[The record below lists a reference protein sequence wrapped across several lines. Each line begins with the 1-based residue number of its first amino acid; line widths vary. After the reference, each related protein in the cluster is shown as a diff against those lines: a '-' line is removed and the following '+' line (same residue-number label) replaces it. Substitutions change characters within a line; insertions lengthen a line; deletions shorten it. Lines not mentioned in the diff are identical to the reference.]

1 MAVNESLMSRVTMQ
15 HVVKYNK
22 QKGCA
27 SLPFIPL
34 DTGVE
39 ALNLNESHPIE
50 NSIKALNLLCN
61 LKKKKTQKTTPNIS
75 FTPNQTG
82 TKLHQD

>member
-1 MAVNESLMSRVTMQ
+1 MQ

-27 SLPFIPL
+27 SLPFILP

-39 ALNLNESHPIE
+39 ALNLNESHPIKNRVKE
-50 NSIKALNLLCN
+50 LNLICN
-61 LKKKKTQKTTPNIS
+61 LKKKNINIHFLYAKPNWE
-75 FTPNQTG
+75 
-82 TKLHQD
+82 

>member
-1 MAVNESLMSRVTMQ
+1 MDVNESLMSWVTMQ

-27 SLPFIPL
+27 SLPFILL

-39 ALNLNESHPIE
+39 ALNLNESHPSE
-50 NSIKALNLLCN
+50 NRVKALNLLCN
-61 LKKKKTQKTTPNIS
+61 LKKLKYIS
-75 FTPNQTG
+75 FMPNQTR
-82 TKLHQD
+82 TELHQN

>member
-1 MAVNESLMSRVTMQ
+1 MQ

-27 SLPFIPL
+27 SLSFFLL

-39 ALNLNESHPIE
+39 ALNLNESLPIE
-50 NSIKALNLLCN
+50 NKRAESAFQ
-61 LKKKKTQKTTPNIS
+61 LKEVKIYFFYAKPNW
-75 FTPNQTG
+75 
-82 TKLHQD
+82 D